1 MTMWRWWS
9 LLAALLVVSS
19 TLGSRI
25 PSQADAEFVRPARPV
40 AARKPVRLAIHGIER
55 VDHYYWLRDPNWRD
69 VLRDPTAL
77 DPAIRAHIEA
87 ENRYAQTVLAPLS
100 SLRLKLVQEMKGRLE

>member
-1 MTMWRWWS
+1 MWRWWS

-25 PSQADAEFVRPARPV
+25 PSRADVEIVRLAPPV
-40 AARKPVRLAIHGIER
+40 AARKPVRLTIHGIER
-55 VDHYYWLRDPNWRD
+55 VDHYDWLRDPNWRE

-100 SLRLKLVQEMKGRLE
+100 TCGSSSCRR